1 MEPSCKS
8 WHASNMISNWN
19 GFVTD
24 VGLSSTFTLTTF
36 IQGNLSSRCDIAPYI
51 TKQQRSGEYER
62 QLCHQRHFIANSL
75 FSTFSSRV
83 SSSNSNRPSLS
94 FPAKLNLRRNSHLHA
109 ASMYSTNT
117 QAVPRPLLNQR
128 AQIINANVVYNALEH
143 SFHRLES
150 ISARFVASHTNGLPT
165 AFSPPRALQ
174 NEEKRIG
181 VKPFPSWGNSV
192 TVPKNDHSRRECT
205 SIDSIHH

>member
-1 MEPSCKS
+1 MTL
-8 WHASNMISNWN
+8 HRISQNN
-19 GFVTD
+19 SDPENTKD
-24 VGLSSTFTLTTF
+24 NCATNATSSP
-36 IQGNLSSRCDIAPYI
+36 IP
-51 TKQQRSGEYER
+51 
-62 QLCHQRHFIANSL
+62 
-75 FSTFSSRV
+75 
-83 SSSNSNRPSLS
+83 S
-94 FPAKLNLRRNSHLHA
+94 FPLSHPESALPIQTDPLFPSRQKLNLRRNSHLHA

-117 QAVPRPLLNQR
+117 QAVPCPLLNQR
-128 AQIINANVVYNALEH
+128 VQIINANVVYNALEH